1 MPARNAGTPEKEV
14 FRLKLDPSL
23 YARMVRRASPP
34 SPAGKDCAWAFCV
47 GGSICLLGEA
57 LRVFYAQWYAPELAG
72 TLVSITLIGLSAVA
86 TVAGWYQKL
95 ATRAGAGTLV
105 PITGFAN
112 SVVSAAVEFKAEG
125 WVTGTGARLFSIAG
139 PVIAYGSFAS
149 WVWGLLYWAMQRG
162 G

>member
-1 MPARNAGTPEKEV
+1 M
-14 FRLKLDPSL
+14 
-23 YARMVRRASPP
+23 
-34 SPAGKDCAWAFCV
+34 
-47 GGSICLLGEA
+47 
-57 LRVFYAQWYAPELAG
+57 
-72 TLVSITLIGLSAVA
+72 A

>member
-1 MPARNAGTPEKEV
+1 M
-14 FRLKLDPSL
+14 KLDPSL

-57 LRVFYAQWYAPELAG
+57 LRVFYGRWYEPEMAG

>member
-1 MPARNAGTPEKEV
+1 M
-14 FRLKLDPSL
+14 KLDPSL

-57 LRVFYAQWYAPELAG
+57 LRVFYARWYEPEMAG

>member
-1 MPARNAGTPEKEV
+1 M
-14 FRLKLDPSL
+14 KLDPSL

-34 SPAGKDCAWAFCV
+34 SPVGKDCAWAFCV
-47 GGSICLLGEA
+47 GGGICLVGEV
-57 LRVFYAQWYAPELAG
+57 LRTLYARWYAPDLAG

-149 WVWGLLYWAMQRG
+149 WVWGLLYWAMQRDG
-162 G
+162 

>member
-1 MPARNAGTPEKEV
+1 M
-14 FRLKLDPSL
+14 
-23 YARMVRRASPP
+23 
-34 SPAGKDCAWAFCV
+34 
-47 GGSICLLGEA
+47 
-57 LRVFYAQWYAPELAG
+57 AG